1 MNTLPWFTPLPV
13 GVPEKIFWPA
23 NVFAPVVANA
33 LGSIPPSIVALTLL
47 SPAPLPVNEFAVML
61 PVNVLLPAPSCGT
74 TAGFIPSVTPPVVPP
89 PVSPAPAVTPVIVPP
104 PTPVAALLI
113 TLPSG
118 NVSALP
124 APLIFTFP
132 ATSSFC
138 VGTPV
143 PIPKFPPLDIT
154 NDLLATA
161 APFSYRK
168 NPNVSSTNADCC
180 NSQKLFGR
188 FVSSNR
194 ITGAELRMCSFRC
207 GVPVPI
213 PRFPALLTTNDLSAT
228 AAPFSYRKN
237 PNVSNTNADC
247 CNSQK
252 LFGKFVSSNRIVGAP
267 LFRCS
272 VLAGLLVPIP
282 TFAPVASNLATKFC
296 VPPPPIVA
304 APMAPVLGN
313 TVPTPPPLPVAGLA
327 STNDDTDLPPNVS
340 ASEAFS
346 AYGTLTSSTRGCS
359 TSFGRFACTP
369 NHRGSPAVNSSSGN
383 PSLLVDPNRTV

>member
-1 MNTLPWFTPLPV
+1 MLAPAAILASETP
-13 GVPEKIFWPA
+13 
-23 NVFAPVVANA
+23 
-33 LGSIPPSIVALTLL
+33 
-47 SPAPLPVNEFAVML
+47 PLAML
-61 PVNVLLPAPSCGT
+61 N
-74 TAGFIPSVTPPVVPP
+74 VTPPAVPP
-89 PVSPAPAVTPVIVPP
+89 PVKPAPAATPVMVPP
-104 PTPVAALLI
+104 PTPAPALVI
-113 TLPSG
+113 TVPSG
-118 NVSALP
+118 NTSALP
-124 APLIFTFP
+124 PPLIFTFP
-132 ATSSFC
+132 STSSFC

-168 NPNVSSTNADCC
+168 NPNVSNTNADCC
-180 NSQKLFGR
+180 NSQKLFGK

-213 PRFPALLTTNDLSAT
+213 PRFPPLDITNDLSAT

-237 PNVSNTNADC
+237 PNVSSTNADC
-247 CNSQK
+247 CSSQK
-252 LFGKFVSSNRIVGAP
+252 LFGKFVSSSRIVGAA
-267 LFRCS
+267 LRMCS
-272 VLAGLLVPIP
+272 DLAGLAVPRP
-282 TFAPVASNLATKFC
+282 TFVPVSKIEELTTLAPVASNLATKFC

-304 APMAPVLGN
+304 APIAPVLGN
-313 TVPTPPPLPVAGLA
+313 TVPTPPPPPVVGFA

>member
-1 MNTLPWFTPLPV
+1 MLAPAAILASETP
-13 GVPEKIFWPA
+13 
-23 NVFAPVVANA
+23 
-33 LGSIPPSIVALTLL
+33 
-47 SPAPLPVNEFAVML
+47 PLAML
-61 PVNVLLPAPSCGT
+61 N
-74 TAGFIPSVTPPVVPP
+74 VTPPAVPP
-89 PVSPAPAVTPVIVPP
+89 PVKPAPAATPVMVPP
-104 PTPVAALLI
+104 PTLVAALLI
-113 TLPSG
+113 TLPSE
-118 NVSALP
+118 NTSALP
-124 APLIFTFP
+124 PPLIFTFP

-143 PIPKFPPLDIT
+143 PIPKLPPLDIT

-194 ITGAELRMCSFRC
+194 IVGAE
-207 GVPVPI
+207 
-213 PRFPALLTTNDLSAT
+213 
-228 AAPFSYRKN
+228 
-237 PNVSNTNADC
+237 
-247 CNSQK
+247 
-252 LFGKFVSSNRIVGAP
+252 

-272 VLAGLLVPIP
+272 VLGGLLVPIP
-282 TFAPVASNLATKFC
+282 TFVPVSKIEELTTLAPVASNLATKFC

-304 APMAPVLGN
+304 APIAPVLGN
-313 TVPTPPPLPVAGLA
+313 TVPTPAPLPVAGLA